1 MFKTFGKLLS
11 LLLLLVISFIY
22 TNKVYN
28 EAKNTSPLM
37 KEIIKY
43 KTKNDIKYKDG
54 IISNDELIIGLS
66 GLNINIDESYRN
78 MKDNKKFNKD
88 KIVYDDIHPKLS
100 ITNTYDYYIINGNT
114 NKKNTS
120 IIFKINNEEEL
131 NEILEF
137 NNLNNIKLNLFI
149 DGNIVENY
157 TSVVAELNE
166 KGYGIYNLGYDNKYS
181 NAKVTI
187 TNNLIEGITN
197 EKSLYCLNENKNDTY
212 LKVCKKHKMLS
223 ITPSLNNPDIKDIKN
238 NLTNGCIISYDLKTF
253 DLDNLSLIIKVIKS
267 RGYNIVS
274 LEENITEKR

>member
-22 TNKVYN
+22 TNKVYS

-100 ITNTYDYYIINGNT
+100 ITNTYDYYITNGNT
-114 NKKNTS
+114 NKRNTS
-120 IIFKINNEEEL
+120 IILKINNDKEL
-131 NEILEF
+131 DEILKYD
-137 NNLNNIKLNLFI
+137 NLYNIKLNLFI
-149 DGNIVENY
+149 DGNLIEANTDYVTKLYN
-157 TSVVAELNE
+157 
-166 KGYGIYNLGYDNKYS
+166 KGYEIYNLGYNNKYS

-197 EKSLYCLNENKNDTY
+197 KKTLYCLNENKNDAY

-238 NLTNGCIISYDLKTF
+238 NLTNGCIISYTLKTF
-253 DLDNLSLIIKVIKS
+253 DFDNLSLIIKVIKS